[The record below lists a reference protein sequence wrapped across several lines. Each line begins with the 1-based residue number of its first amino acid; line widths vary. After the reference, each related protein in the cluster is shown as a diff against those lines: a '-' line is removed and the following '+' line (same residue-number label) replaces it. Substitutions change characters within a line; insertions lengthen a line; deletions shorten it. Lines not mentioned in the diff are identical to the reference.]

1 MRSFWSVLTVV
12 ALGLALPVA
21 AQAGWGHL
29 KGKIVVAGDAPAPE
43 KLVVNKD
50 VAVCGNKGLVDE
62 SLVVGKSGGLQNVV
76 VCMLQSRRS
85 PQKPDV
91 HPDYAGQKDA
101 TLLLDNKNCRFEPH
115 VVVMTTAQSLLV
127 KNSDPVGHNANI
139 QSLKNP
145 ANPNIPPNGEIE
157 LEMKTADTTP
167 VKVVCG
173 SHPWMQ
179 AVVLVR
185 DEPYFAI
192 SADTGE
198 FEIKNIPDGT
208 WNFVFWHERGGRSK
222 SGGYL
227 KGLTQDGKEIES
239 DRVGAVEVT
248 IEDGKV
254 TDLGTMEMKIEDLM
268 P

>member
-1 MRSFWSVLTVV
+1 MRRVWSLMSLVV
-12 ALGLALPVA
+12 LALLLPVS

-29 KGKIVVAGDAPAPE
+29 KGKLVVAGDVPAPE
-43 KLVVNKD
+43 KLAVNKD
-50 VAVCGNKGLVDE
+50 IAVCGNKGLVDE
-62 SLVVGKSGGLQNVV
+62 SLIVGEAGGLQNVV
-76 VCMLQSRRS
+76 ICMYQSRRA

-91 HPDYAGQKDA
+91 HPEYADLKAA
-101 TLLLDNKNCRFEPH
+101 TLELDNKNCRFEPH

-127 KNSDPVGHNANI
+127 KNSDPVGHNANV

-145 ANPNIPPNGEIE
+145 ANPNIPPNGQIE
-157 LEMKTADTTP
+157 LEMKVADTTP

-185 DEPYFAI
+185 DEPYFAV
-192 SADTGE
+192 SAETGE

-208 WNFVFWHERGGRSK
+208 WKFVFWHERGGRSK
-222 SGGYL
+222 TGGYL
-227 KGLTQDGKEIES
+227 KGFSQGGKEVES

-248 IEDGKV
+248 IEDGEV
-254 TDLGTMEMKIEDLM
+254 TDLGTMDMKIEDLM